1 MKKVVILNLQSNS
14 IMEDFM
20 EWLGSN
26 IGKVLGV
33 VFFIYIVIHGIKE
46 QQNISE
52 GAIKLLP
59 MITKYFNV
67 TLYIITF
74 FLNNKVA
81 GGIYSSNYKL

>member
-46 QQNISE
+46 
-52 GAIKLLP
+52 
-59 MITKYFNV
+59 
-67 TLYIITF
+67 
-74 FLNNKVA
+74 
-81 GGIYSSNYKL
+81 